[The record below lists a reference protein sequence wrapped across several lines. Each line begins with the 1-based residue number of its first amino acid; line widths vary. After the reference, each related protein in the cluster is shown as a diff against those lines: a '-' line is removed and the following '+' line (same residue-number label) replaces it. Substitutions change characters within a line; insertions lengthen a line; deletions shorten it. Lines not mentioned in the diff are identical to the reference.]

1 MNEACDAPMEVSE
14 TLVVAFLGVIIVLC
28 WFLVLVLLIFT
39 VKEARRQKAKLQER
53 AEIANRE
60 GGVAELLASE
70 LHKSLYMTEKMLKC
84 HTEFKSLYDRMPIDY
99 PDAFTINMAKVLQE
113 GRMLEYYNANDEVE
127 QMIRRLFRN
136 EEDERR
142 AVCGSDDDDLGPQM
156 WNVNMD
162 SLRRRLEQ
170 LRRTGQTGDVKTS
183 IPKMLVGQTPRSGAR
198 RRERTGSHR
207 LASLGLEGRASRGS
221 LPSYTREDGDGMAT
235 PKERPAPQEMED
247 MDTMVRG
254 RGKRSRRHGLSFHGL
269 AEGVEEAVASF

>member
-1 MNEACDAPMEVSE
+1 MEVSE
-14 TLVVAFLGVIIVLC
+14 TLVMAFLGVIIVLA
-28 WFLVLVLLIFT
+28 WFLVILLFVFT
-39 VKEARRQKAKLQER
+39 VKEARRQKAKMQER

-84 HTEFKSLYDRMPIDY
+84 HTEFKSLYDRMPVDY

-142 AVCGSDDDDLGPQM
+142 AVCGELDGDDLGPQM

-183 IPKMLVGQTPRSGAR
+183 IPKMLVGQTPRSVVQR
-198 RRERTGSHR
+198 RDRSGSHR
-207 LASLGLEGRASRGS
+207 LASFGDAGRASRGS

-247 MDTMVRG
+247 LDTMVRG